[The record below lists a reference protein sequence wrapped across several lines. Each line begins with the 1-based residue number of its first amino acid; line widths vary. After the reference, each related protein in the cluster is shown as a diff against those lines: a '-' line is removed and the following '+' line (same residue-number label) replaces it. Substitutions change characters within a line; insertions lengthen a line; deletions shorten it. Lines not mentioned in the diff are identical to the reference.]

1 MFRVAPPLAA
11 LALLA
16 GLVSCS
22 APSSDE
28 QKAAARAPAAAD
40 SPLLR
45 RNGVFG
51 QDWAMNKLWEDGQAE
66 VALYRAERVIY
77 GEPRQF
83 EYTLITVKEE
93 FNQQFN
99 VKSDNYQRQDL
110 FPVMKVNQF
119 CSIPTDTY
127 PYHFLT
133 SLFFRRDQPVQ
144 LHKLT
149 TSSQEW
155 CGNTFKAI
163 SNNDGLQ
170 YEQTYN
176 SYWDGE
182 GAGRRQL
189 QLNALFE
196 DALPYT
202 LRALRFERK
211 PEFAA
216 RIYELQQTSR
226 AAAPTLYEAQIKVE
240 DALTTDTPE
249 PAWRVRVVLT
259 DQKTNTYWFAKT
271 YPNTLLR
278 QTTWDGR
285 NLWLQQV
292 RRYAY
297 WPQKQQAVVDK
308 KDRHSEHV
316 AHQARDEE
324 SRVPK

>member
-1 MFRVAPPLAA
+1 MFRVAPLLAA
-11 LALLA
+11 LALAASLI
-16 GLVSCS
+16 SCS
-22 APSSDE
+22 TSADE
-28 QKAAARAPAAAD
+28 KKAAARVPAGAD

-45 RNGVFG
+45 RDGVFG
-51 QDWAMNKLWEDGQAE
+51 QDWAMNKLWEDGKAE

-77 GEPRQF
+77 GQVRQF

-99 VKSDNYQRQDL
+99 VKTDDYRRQDL

-163 SNNDGLQ
+163 SNDDGLQ

-176 SYWDGE
+176 SYWDGQ
-182 GAGRRQL
+182 GTGRRKL

-202 LRALRFERK
+202 LRALRFGQR

-226 AAAPTLYEAQIKVE
+226 ASAPKLYDAQIKVE

-259 DQKTNTYWFAKT
+259 DEKTNIYWFAKT

-285 NLWLQQV
+285 NLWLKQV
-292 RRYAY
+292 SRYAY
-297 WPQKQQAVVDK
+297 WPGK
-308 KDRHSEHV
+308 
-316 AHQARDEE
+316 
-324 SRVPK
+324 

>member
-1 MFRVAPPLAA
+1 MFRVAPLLAA
-11 LALLA
+11 LALSA
-16 GLVSCS
+16 GLISCS
-22 APSSDE
+22 TPSDE
-28 QKAAARAPAAAD
+28 QTGVAQTAAPAD

-45 RNGVFG
+45 RDGVFE
-51 QDWAMNKLWEDGQAE
+51 QDWAMNRLWEDGQAE

-77 GEPRQF
+77 GEPRVF

-99 VKSDNYQRQDL
+99 VKTDDYQRQDL

-163 SNNDGLQ
+163 SNDDGLQ

-182 GAGRRQL
+182 GAGHRKL

-226 AAAPTLYEAQIKVE
+226 ASAPTLYEAQIKVE
-240 DALTTDTPE
+240 DALTTDTPD

-285 NLWLQQV
+285 NLWLKQV

-297 WPQKQQAVVDK
+297 WPGK
-308 KDRHSEHV
+308 
-316 AHQARDEE
+316 
-324 SRVPK
+324 